1 MPIIQI
7 SAEGNERT
15 KASRMWI
22 LGMNSENAKSSTFS
36 ARKTRSEIRTYPRKL
51 KKFKGDES
59 IHLRTSSDFG
69 RPSQTSHP
77 MCTLHPIWW
86 RAILINPSSPS
97 KYWPILQNLQIRFN
111 LQICHPSQGLDDRK
125 FSVSENSSSHCTLFT
140 ILCGSRDSG
149 RLALYKAQL
158 LKYHVLKFTLSSL
171 TGKMIFPFRHIPGGT
186 TKIFNLTINWY

>member
-1 MPIIQI
+1 M
-7 SAEGNERT
+7 SALRQAKCGYLV
-15 KASRMWI
+15 WI
-22 LGMNSENAKSSTFS
+22 PKMRNHQLFS

-97 KYWPILQNLQIRFN
+97 KYWSILQNLQIRFN
-111 LQICHPSQGLDDRK
+111 LQICHPNQGLDDRK
-125 FSVSENSSSHCTLFT
+125 FSVSSSRCTFFT

-149 RLALYKAQL
+149 RFYNGSTTPSC
-158 LKYHVLKFTLSSL
+158 YNI
-171 TGKMIFPFRHIPGGT
+171 IF
-186 TKIFNLTINWY
+186 